1 MKDNK
6 IEQGSEF
13 YEIYQLKR
21 ETMVDYEFRNYKV
34 AEKQLRASHYRKMY
48 MGRLEPQMSLED
60 IYCLHNR
67 DDRPYGDKM
76 RSLSVSDIVVLH
88 NRGKVTAHYVDSY
101 GFKELPGFASKL
113 ECEKSPTRISRG
125 EER

>member
-6 IEQGSEF
+6 IEQCSEF

-21 ETMVDYEFRNYKV
+21 ETMVDYEFRNYEV

-48 MGRLEPQMSLED
+48 TGRLEPQMSLED

-67 DDRPYGDKM
+67 DDRPCADKM

-88 NRGKVTAHYVDSY
+88 NQGKVTAHYVDNFGY
-101 GFKELPGFASKL
+101 KELPGFASKL
-113 ECEKSPTRISRG
+113 EHEMRPKQKSCG